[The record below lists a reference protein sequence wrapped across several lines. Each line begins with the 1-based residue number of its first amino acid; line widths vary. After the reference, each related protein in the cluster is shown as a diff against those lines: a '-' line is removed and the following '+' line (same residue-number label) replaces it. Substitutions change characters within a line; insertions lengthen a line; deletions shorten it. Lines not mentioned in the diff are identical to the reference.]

1 MTPTSSIAQKARAL
15 LEGVTE
21 GPWFASDWNE
31 DDGPEP
37 FTIEARE
44 PEVLSAGQS
53 SIWPNGI
60 VKRRIAST
68 EDGDGDRAAHAR
80 LIASAPTLISEMA
93 DALEAAKRHIDELQ
107 AKMTCMCGD
116 YIDHSPWSGHSPVSM
131 FDHAVEQEV
140 ERRKSDALERAEARE
155 KELLEALKP
164 FADSFDAVTTEDLAV
179 LGIEEM
185 KIQRVLYEPDQPAIS
200 DLRRAKAALSKV
212 PGHE

>member
-15 LEGVTE
+15 LKGVTE

-80 LIASAPTLISEMA
+80 FIALAPTLISEMA
-93 DALEAAKRHIDELQ
+93 DALE
-107 AKMTCMCGD
+107 
-116 YIDHSPWSGHSPVSM
+116 
-131 FDHAVEQEV
+131 
-140 ERRKSDALERAEARE
+140 RAEAENARA
-155 KELLEALKP
+155 KEQHQWLAGEHAKASALYVKLEARE
-164 FADSFDAVTTEDLAV
+164 TELLAV
-179 LGIEEM
+179 LNAVRIMMKNRDQSTQEM
-185 KIQRVLYEPDQPAIS
+185 KLLDAIKTVIANS
-200 DLRRAKAALSKV
+200 EDAALSKV